1 MADYTRLIE
10 FKVKDTDLTR
20 AVNKLSKTLESIDK
34 TLKSVDKKL
43 EHIAKK
49 GFGLVTQ
56 EAVKAE
62 KSINKVEKSV
72 NRVGKA
78 LDKWS
83 KGANA
88 KGNALLQLEKFV
100 SGGNAGLIKKV
111 ALFSALTKG
120 VIDSGKAIRGLVAQ
134 SLALNTAWIGTT
146 AAITGGILALDGI
159 GRVTP
164 KLFNLGKRVRQ
175 IDYDFRNLIKT
186 ASSRVNTVRKGGLEG
201 LLSQFP
207 EGSILGGSVRRAV
220 ADEPFAGD
228 KMGEAV
234 GKAWTAQIKS
244 QVGGLTLLNKQL
256 SQATALQKNI
266 NAFSLGH
273 ARAVR
278 DVAETQV
285 KYNLELLKTKAVQ
298 AVVTADIWAGQKAL
312 QAMAATARGVTGFI
326 GGIFGGKF
334 GKTGQAAGVI
344 ALSRSIEF
352 LTGKLGFLNKA
363 WIENTKRFSQWVS
376 RGTEAITAINL
387 VYTGL
392 SKALSAA
399 NWTVGAIKGFINWE
413 QQAMISIR
421 RVNTARINLDK
432 RMAGL
437 LDKGQ
442 NPFTGFG
449 AWLRGETGERGVQA
463 QLADKG
469 ESTQQR
475 LVRELEVQQRLLQA
489 TNTTATDYLSIK
501 SNILRIEKEI
511 TAEQKRRGVSAR
523 ELLNSGIASSRYGRG
538 LGPAQQ
544 ERLLR
549 RQKSSAERFK
559 LSRSDAAVGGG
570 FLAFEKQVKKIQSD
584 TKKIKVDTAKG
595 LKIQTQAQMRSFAP
609 GVTAYAP
616 GTAGPARPPGSW
628 QNAFSMGRGGGKKG
642 IFGMSRGQRA
652 GSMASSAMI
661 GGGFP
666 LLFGQGGLSALGGG
680 LGGLA
685 GGALGGGFGFAL
697 SIVGTA
703 IAQKVDEALKYK
715 KALAALG
722 KEMRI
727 MGLDAGFS
735 NRQIYK
741 LSKSLD
747 VTKKE
752 ALEVARQFK
761 RYGPKK
767 GSLFAEYFGDEE
779 SFKATAGAVDIQSA
793 MAAIKQDNKELT
805 LDDELRY
812 SVLLRTIGAEKTINQ
827 IMEDRLKKKV
837 KELEISQEGNKL
849 WQSVKGWISGAHG
862 LTELP
867 LVERKELDDLLVKNK
882 KLLEGFNETREHFK
896 TMALEAEKTAQ
907 SIVVAIESVQ
917 KEMRELTNPEYQIVE
932 MAKTIGSSFEE
943 SFKGVIKG
951 SMSAQQALANLFQRT
966 ADLFLDMAAKII
978 AKQIQMQIMGIA
990 LNMFP
995 GFKGGGGGNTGEVNL
1010 DAIAAYTAKAAGGPV
1025 TGGQTYVVGEKR
1037 PELFTPTSS
1046 GHITPNDE
1054 LGGSTNI
1061 VVNVDASGSDVEG
1074 DQEGGRQLGEMLAA
1088 AIQSELI
1095 KQQRPGGL
1103 LTK

>member
-1 MADYTRLIE
+1 M
-10 FKVKDTDLTR
+10 
-20 AVNKLSKTLESIDK
+20 
-34 TLKSVDKKL
+34 
-43 EHIAKK
+43 
-49 GFGLVTQ
+49 
-56 EAVKAE
+56 
-62 KSINKVEKSV
+62 
-72 NRVGKA
+72 
-78 LDKWS
+78 
-83 KGANA
+83 
-88 KGNALLQLEKFV
+88 
-100 SGGNAGLIKKV
+100 
-111 ALFSALTKG
+111 
-120 VIDSGKAIRGLVAQ
+120 
-134 SLALNTAWIGTT
+134 
-146 AAITGGILALDGI
+146 
-159 GRVTP
+159 
-164 KLFNLGKRVRQ
+164 
-175 IDYDFRNLIKT
+175 
-186 ASSRVNTVRKGGLEG
+186 
-201 LLSQFP
+201 
-207 EGSILGGSVRRAV
+207 
-220 ADEPFAGD
+220 
-228 KMGEAV
+228 
-234 GKAWTAQIKS
+234 
-244 QVGGLTLLNKQL
+244 
-256 SQATALQKNI
+256 
-266 NAFSLGH
+266 
-273 ARAVR
+273 
-278 DVAETQV
+278 
-285 KYNLELLKTKAVQ
+285 
-298 AVVTADIWAGQKAL
+298 
-312 QAMAATARGVTGFI
+312 
-326 GGIFGGKF
+326 
-334 GKTGQAAGVI
+334 
-344 ALSRSIEF
+344 
-352 LTGKLGFLNKA
+352 
-363 WIENTKRFSQWVS
+363 
-376 RGTEAITAINL
+376 
-387 VYTGL
+387 
-392 SKALSAA
+392 
-399 NWTVGAIKGFINWE
+399 
-413 QQAMISIR
+413 
-421 RVNTARINLDK
+421 
-432 RMAGL
+432 
-437 LDKGQ
+437 
-442 NPFTGFG
+442 
-449 AWLRGETGERGVQA
+449 
-463 QLADKG
+463 
-469 ESTQQR
+469 
-475 LVRELEVQQRLLQA
+475 EVQQRLLQA

-1010 DAIAAYTAKAAGGPV
+1010 DAIAAYTGKAAGGPV
-1025 TGGQTYVVGEKR
+1025 TGGQTYVVGEKG